1 MSSEQNDEE
10 CDAIPPNGGNDSSTT
25 AGKKIIHEKT
35 FYSGNCINGN
45 DGIGAAKAIAKWITR
60 AAMVAKRG

>member
-1 MSSEQNDEE
+1 MGSEQNDEE
-10 CDAIPPNGGNDSSTT
+10 CDATDDDSSTT

-45 DGIGAAKAIAKWITR
+45 DGIGAAKAIAKRITR